1 MAVSIPKIKGNQCY
15 DSLLSL
21 LPPLVNKMTA
31 LVEQSYPSNC
41 YSLGSELKF
50 GRVFLN
56 PSNTC
61 CTLSSFSWSENLD
74 KSSTELTRI
83 HNGPIFNWINPNNTT
98 VVVQGMFIHSKSL
111 SSQTVP
117 SEHVGHSSVCCIA
130 TFSAGSFLLSIKILQ
145 YAKEIP
151 YLTWT
156 SILF

>member
-61 CTLSSFSWSENLD
+61 CTLSSFS
-74 KSSTELTRI
+74 
-83 HNGPIFNWINPNNTT
+83 
-98 VVVQGMFIHSKSL
+98 
-111 SSQTVP
+111 
-117 SEHVGHSSVCCIA
+117 
-130 TFSAGSFLLSIKILQ
+130 
-145 YAKEIP
+145 
-151 YLTWT
+151 
-156 SILF
+156 